1 MIASKCVDL
10 QGRKMNLKIPSSVV
24 GPSAFCEAMIYL
36 WVWRFGPWLGSL
48 LFVSPKEMRNKRKAK
63 RLDNNLLLMEDVL
76 WFMFM
81 VHVYVVGFIVFF
93 LESF

>member
-1 MIASKCVDL
+1 MLSALLLFVAF
-10 QGRKMNLKIPSSVV
+10 RVV
-24 GPSAFCEAMIYL
+24 CQAMIYL

-63 RLDNNLLLMEDVL
+63 RLANNLLAMEDVL

-81 VHVYVVGFIVFF
+81 VHVYVVGFVVDFSWNPF
-93 LESF
+93 ESVSL